1 MSISKEERDQWRER
15 LSSPYTCFE
24 AAHADFTL
32 RLLHE
37 LEEVERELIGR
48 RKECEEVEQTL
59 GKALGYPPYPVLNGM
74 DYSQIPASKTNAQD
88 SPWVN
93 IGDHVPGTIAEE
105 SAQRIAKL
113 EREAD
118 WLATK
123 LNEIASPCRTLHPCE
138 GSPSCNYP
146 DGEPRCW
153 RDVAHKAVEE
163 WR

>member
-1 MSISKEERDQWRER
+1 MNPTKTERDHWRER
-15 LSSPYTCFE
+15 LSSPYTCFNTE
-24 AAHADFTL
+24 HAIFTI
-32 RLLHE
+32 RLLDA
-37 LEEVERELIGR
+37 LEE
-48 RKECEEVEQTL
+48 
-59 GKALGYPPYPVLNGM
+59 
-74 DYSQIPASKTNAQD
+74 
-88 SPWVN
+88 
-93 IGDHVPGTIAEE
+93 AEE
-105 SAQRIAKL
+105 DRRRL

>member
-1 MSISKEERDQWRER
+1 MNPTKEERDQWRER
-15 LSSPYTCFE
+15 LLSSYTCFDAE
-24 AAHADFTL
+24 HATFTI
-32 RLLHE
+32 RLLNALNQAE
-37 LEEVERELIGR
+37 EEIARLEQEAFFWREETKDVREIFTR
-48 RKECEEVEQTL
+48 Q
-59 GKALGYPPYPVLNGM
+59 LGYK
-74 DYSQIPASKTNAQD
+74 DAE
-88 SPWVN
+88 
-93 IGDHVPGTIAEE
+93 IA
-105 SAQRIAKL
+105 RL

-163 WR
+163 GR